1 MSTYKRV
8 NGDYTIQTLGAN
20 TITFAGNVANAVT
33 VVVDG
38 NFTVTGNATLTGNI
52 SGDKLFNGTTSIEI
66 PAANGNANITIGGVS
81 NVAVFTTTGVNV
93 SGVTSVSGN
102 IVGGNI
108 NTAGVVSA
116 TGNVNGG
123 NINTAGNVVI
133 TRDASVTQPTIR
145 FQDTDTTGT
154 AGTILGAVEWFT
166 SDVTA
171 PGVSASIQATLV
183 DTGGNSNVQ
192 ILTGTPGSL
201 AARVTVLHTGEVGI
215 ANAAPNTTFGVTGT
229 AYISGNTTVLA
240 NVAAGNISTG
250 GLVTATGN
258 ITGGNINTAGL
269 ATVTGNVTGGN
280 LITAGSISAGAA
292 GITATGNVR
301 GGNVVSDA
309 VITATGNIAS
319 GASISAQDQIT
330 TQGNVIANNISAG
343 NIINTGI
350 LNATSNVSAAGNVT
364 GSNLVTGGSVTAV
377 GAVTGGSINTAG
389 LITAVGNITTSA
401 FFVGDGGF
409 LSNVTAI
416 SNVTTSQITNG
427 TTVMAI
433 TGPNGNIFATVN
445 AVGNI
450 LVLSDTG
457 AFVTGTLSATGNVT
471 GGNVNTAGIVS
482 ATGNINGGNVN
493 AGIGNFT
500 TILGAANANAL
511 TSGTVSSDRLS
522 GSYVINVT
530 GNVSGTAATVTNA
543 AQANITSLGTLT
555 SLAVTGNV
563 TGGNLVTGGAVS
575 ATGAVTGAA
584 ITGTS
589 LTVSTGNVTAGNL
602 ILSGAIVDSAQLD
615 IQTTALNANIVLT
628 PNGTGNVNIGRMSA
642 SGNITSAAFYGPL
655 VGAVSSATT
664 VSATGNITGGNI
676 NTAGQVTATGNI
688 TGGNINLVSGTIT
701 LANSSIIKDTAGNA
715 VAIGKS
721 AGTTSQAASAVAIGY
736 GAGSTT
742 QGSAAIA
749 IGLNAGA
756 STQGINGIALG
767 EQAAF
772 SDQLSDAI
780 AIGRNAGYLDQG
792 SAAIAIG
799 VNAGQTSQ
807 ANNSIIINA
816 SGSALNQTV
825 ANTFTVAPVR
835 NDVSNIGQI
844 LFYNTSSKEVTYGNT
859 ISISGNIT
867 SGNLI
872 TSGTTGLVSVNSITH
887 TGTNAVGNIGSA
899 SSYFN
904 QVFATATTALYADLA
919 EKYTADQFYLPGTVV
934 SFGGTAEVTASTTV
948 NDRRIAGVVSAKPSY
963 LMNAGLEAEH
973 TAVVALQGRVPCLV
987 QGPVA
992 KGDMMV
998 SAGNGRAQACDNP
1011 LTGAVIGKALE
1022 NFDGVQGTIEVVVG
1036 RI

>member
-66 PAANGNANITIGGVS
+66 PAASGNANITVGGVS
-81 NVAVFTTTGVNV
+81 NVAVFTPSGFNVNGNSNISGNAVIGNLTVTGVVAANV
-93 SGVTSVSGN
+93 TF
-102 IVGGNI
+102 GNI
-108 NTAGVVSA
+108 NT
-116 TGNVNGG
+116 TGN
-123 NINTAGNVVI
+123 I
-133 TRDASVTQPTIR
+133 TILRDASLGQPTMR

-154 AGTILGAVEWFT
+154 AGTVLGAVEWFT

-171 PGVSASIQATLV
+171 AGVSASMRATLV

-201 AARVTVLHTGEVGI
+201 AARVTVLHTGNVGI
-215 ANAAPNTTFGVTGT
+215 ANTAPDTTLGVTGT

-240 NVAAGNISTG
+240 NIAGGNIATA
-250 GLVTATGN
+250 GLITATGN
-258 ITGGNINTAGL
+258 ITGANIVTAGL
-269 ATVTGNVTGGN
+269 ITATGNITGSN
-280 LITAGSISAGAA
+280 LITAGSITAGAA

-301 GGNVVSDA
+301 GGNLVSDA
-309 VITATGNIAS
+309 AITATGSITS
-319 GASISAQDQIT
+319 GADISAQGQIS
-330 TQGNVIANNISAG
+330 TQGNVIGNNISAG
-343 NIINTGI
+343 NIINTSV

-364 GSNLVTGGSVTAV
+364 GSNLVTGGAVTAV
-377 GAVTGGSINTAG
+377 GAITGGSLTTGG
-389 LITAVGNITTSA
+389 LITATGNITTGTY
-401 FFVGDGGF
+401 FIGDGGF
-409 LSNVTAI
+409 LSNITAI

-427 TTVMAI
+427 TTVMAVA
-433 TGPNGNIFATVN
+433 GPNGNIFATIN

-450 LVLSDTG
+450 LVLSDNG
-457 AFVTGTLSATGNVT
+457 AFVTGVISATGNVT
-471 GGNVNTAGIVS
+471 GANINTGGVVS
-482 ATGNINGGNVN
+482 ATGNIIGGNVN
-493 AGIGNFT
+493 GGVGNFT
-500 TILGAANANAL
+500 TVVGAANASNL
-511 TSGTVSSDRLS
+511 TSGTVPSDRLS

-555 SLAVTGNV
+555 SLSVSGNIVGGNV
-563 TGGNLVTGGAVS
+563 NTGGVVS
-575 ATGAVTGAA
+575 ATGNIQGSNLTTPGNVSATGNIVTTAA
-584 ITGTS
+584 I
-589 LTVSTGNVTAGNL
+589 
-602 ILSGAIVDSAQLD
+602 
-615 IQTTALNANIVLT
+615 
-628 PNGTGNVNIGRMSA
+628 
-642 SGNITSAAFYGPL
+642 
-655 VGAVSSATT
+655 
-664 VSATGNITGGNI
+664 SATGNITGGNI
-676 NTAGQVTATGNI
+676 LGGANVNASLFTGTTISVTSNITGGNIQTAGQVTATGNI

-701 LANSSIIKDTAGNA
+701 LANNSVIKDTVGNA
-715 VAIGKS
+715 LAIGKS
-721 AGTTSQAASAVAIGY
+721 AGTTSQAASAVAIGN

-756 STQGINGIALG
+756 GTQGINGIALG

-780 AIGRNAGYLDQG
+780 AIGRNAGYLNQG
-792 SAAIAIG
+792 TAAIAIG

-859 ISISGNIT
+859 ISISGNIVG
-867 SGNLI
+867 GNLI
-872 TSGTTGLVSVNSITH
+872 TAGLASLSSIAKTGS
-887 TGTNAVGNIGSA
+887 NAVGNIGS
-899 SSYFN
+899 SSNYFN

-919 EKYTADQFYLPGTVV
+919 EKYSADADYAPGTVV
-934 SFGGTAEVTASTTV
+934 SFGGSAEVTASSV
-948 NDRRIAGVVSAKPSY
+948 SDDRKIAGVISAKPSY

-973 TAVVALQGRVPCLV
+973 IAVVALQGRVPCLV
-987 QGPVA
+987 HGPVR
-992 KGDMMV
+992 KGEMMV
-998 SAGNGRAQACDNP
+998 SAGD
-1011 LTGAVIGKALE
+1011 GAAKTSHDPQVGSVIGKALQD
-1022 NFDGVQGTIEVVVG
+1022 FDGERGTIEIVVG

>member
-81 NVAVFTTTGVNV
+81 NVAVFTTAGLNV

-108 NTAGVVSA
+108 NTAGLVSA

-123 NINTAGNVVI
+123 NINTFGNVVI
-133 TRDASVTQPTIR
+133 TRDASVAQPTIR

-171 PGVSASIQATLV
+171 PGVSASMRATLV

-229 AYISGNTTVLA
+229 AYISGNTTVAA
-240 NVAAGNISTG
+240 NIAGGNIITA

-258 ITGGNINTAGL
+258 VTGGNINTAGL

-280 LITAGSISAGAA
+280 LITAGSITAGAA
-292 GITATGNVR
+292 GILTTGNVR
-301 GGNVVSDA
+301 GGNLISDA

-343 NIINTGI
+343 NVINTGI

-364 GSNLVTGGSVTAV
+364 GSNLVTGGS
-377 GAVTGGSINTAG
+377 
-389 LITAVGNITTSA
+389 ITAVGNVNAGAVFSSGIIASSA
-401 FFVGDGGF
+401 NVVALTGGFFVGDGGF

-450 LVLSDTG
+450 LVISPTG
-457 AFVTGTLSATGNVT
+457 ISVTGTASATGNVT
-471 GGNVNTAGIVS
+471 GSNVNTGGLVS

-500 TILGAANANAL
+500 TVIGAANATSL
-511 TSGTVSSDRLS
+511 TSGIVHADRLS

-530 GNVSGTAATVTNA
+530 GNVSGTAATVTNG
-543 AQANITSLGTLT
+543 AQANITSVGTLT

-563 TGGNLVTGGAVS
+563 TGGNLVTGGVVS

-589 LTVSTGNVTAGNL
+589 LTVSTGNITGGNL
-602 ILSGAIVDSAQLD
+602 ILSGAILDSAQLD

-664 VSATGNITGGNI
+664 ISATGNITGGNI
-676 NTAGQVTATGNI
+676 NTAGLVSATGAVNAGSVTAGTTISATGNI
-688 TGGNINLVSGTIT
+688 TGGNIN
-701 LANSSIIKDTAGNA
+701 TAGLISVTGAVNA
-715 VAIGKS
+715 GSVT
-721 AGTTSQAASAVAIGY
+721 AGTTISA
-736 GAGSTT
+736 T
-742 QGSAAIA
+742 
-749 IGLNAGA
+749 
-756 STQGINGIALG
+756 
-767 EQAAF
+767 
-772 SDQLSDAI
+772 
-780 AIGRNAGYLDQG
+780 
-792 SAAIAIG
+792 
-799 VNAGQTSQ
+799 
-807 ANNSIIINA
+807 
-816 SGSALNQTV
+816 
-825 ANTFTVAPVR
+825 
-835 NDVSNIGQI
+835 
-844 LFYNTSSKEVTYGNT
+844 
-859 ISISGNIT
+859 GNIT
-867 SGNLI
+867 GGNLSGTSIVGTLTTAAQTNITSVGTLGSLSVTGNITGGNLI
-872 TSGTTGLVSVNSITH
+872 TAGLASLSSIVKTGS
-887 TGTNAVGNIGSA
+887 NAVGNIGSA
-899 SSYFN
+899 SNYFN

-934 SFGGTAEVTASTTV
+934 SFGGIAEVTASTTA

-987 QGPVA
+987 QGPVT

-1022 NFDGVQGTIEVVVG
+1022 NFDGDQGTIEVVVG